1 MRNCIISEHTADVRL
16 RIEGSDQQELFI
28 AALDGMNRVIKKGF
42 KGTYTAEAL
51 SFELRI
57 ESRDMTTLLIDFLSE
72 VLTLS
77 HIYKGVFT
85 EAVFRHL
92 DDKKLDAT
100 VSGECVD
107 SFDEDIK
114 AVSYHEAEVECD
126 AEGIYRTNII
136 LDI

>member
-1 MRNCIISEHTADVRL
+1 MRNCTISDHTADVRL
-16 RIEGSDQQELFI
+16 CIEGSDPQELFV
-28 AALDGMNRVIKKGF
+28 AALDGMNQVIKKDF
-42 KGTYTAEAL
+42 ERTFETEAL
-51 SFELRI
+51 SFELKI

-77 HIYKGVFT
+77 HIYKGVLT
-85 EAVFRHL
+85 EATFRCL
-92 DDKKLDAT
+92 GDKQLDAT

-126 AEGIYRTNII
+126 AEGIYRTTII